1 MVRKMTP
8 AQYNAY
14 VREINRKNKQAVDKY
29 NRQVDAHNRKVKQS
43 INDYNREVRSYN
55 SKVRANQ
62 QRIKNE
68 LERLNRQ
75 QMTVT
80 WKVEYRQS
88 TQTLH
93 QSYDRLLDFFDSQED
108 SRFEN
113 LIDLSEQEAINS
125 LEVAKSILDSSSSDS
140 TQMDIGHDHTAVNL
154 NRFSKDLD
162 DRWQGAVYALNPKNP
177 DAARHFCTSARE
189 VIVRMLDMKAP
200 DHQVLTAMPDCHKT
214 DKGAPSRR
222 SKILYLIE
230 RRGWVAG
237 PLADFVDSDID
248 NVMELFRVLNDG
260 THGSAGTFSMS
271 QLLQIRNRVES
282 GISFLTAV
290 IGDL

>member
-43 INDYNREVRSYN
+43 INEYNREVRSYN

-68 LERLNRQ
+68 LARLNRQ
-75 QMTVT
+75 QTTVT

-93 QSYDRLLDFFDSQED
+93 QSYDRLMDFFNSQED
-108 SRFEN
+108 DRFEN
-113 LIDLSEQEAINS
+113 LANLSEQETVNS
-125 LEVAKSILDSSSSDS
+125 LEVANSILGDSNQDAP
-140 TQMDIGHDHTAVNL
+140 QMDIGHDHTAVSL
-154 NRFSKDLD
+154 SRFSNDLD
-162 DRWQGAVYALNPKNP
+162 ARWKGALYALNPNNP

-189 VIVRMLDMKAP
+189 VIVRMLDITAP
-200 DHQVLTAMPDCHKT
+200 DHQVLTAMPNCHKT
-214 DKGAPSRR
+214 DKGVPSRR
-222 SKILYLIE
+222 SKILYLID

-237 PLADFVDSDID
+237 PLADFVESDID
-248 NVMELFRVLNDG
+248 NVMELFRIFNGG
-260 THGSAGTFSMS
+260 THGSAGAFSMS
-271 QLLQIRNRVES
+271 QLLQIRKRVES

-290 IGDL
+290 IGEL